1 MDEKDQYKTVIAAL
15 ILIGVATILLSPPEL
30 IFQHGVMVDTA
41 FSYTSNEKTWVR
53 TSMKLGSN
61 EAFETIPFT
70 INGGWN
76 GYSIEVKENII
87 ETLKPDILLERV
99 YYNLNATKPVWFII
113 IRAGNTSAFHDP
125 KICYRGAGWS
135 IINETQVEVKL
146 NGSNWTSKE
155 FIHKT
160 SNNVKIMANK
170 LIIEKNNEYKLI
182 MYFYMKE
189 FILTN
194 SPGEITLIRAETTV
208 DDLSESSRRISSFLG
223 EILPY
228 LFTPISSSGEPI
240 FMYLYQRYGT
250 MGFIFETILVSLPV
264 IYIINL
270 VFKGKIYILFR
281 RLVYKIIR

>member
-135 IINETQVEVKL
+135 IINETQVEV
-146 NGSNWTSKE
+146 
-155 FIHKT
+155 
-160 SNNVKIMANK
+160 
-170 LIIEKNNEYKLI
+170 
-182 MYFYMKE
+182 
-189 FILTN
+189 
-194 SPGEITLIRAETTV
+194 TV